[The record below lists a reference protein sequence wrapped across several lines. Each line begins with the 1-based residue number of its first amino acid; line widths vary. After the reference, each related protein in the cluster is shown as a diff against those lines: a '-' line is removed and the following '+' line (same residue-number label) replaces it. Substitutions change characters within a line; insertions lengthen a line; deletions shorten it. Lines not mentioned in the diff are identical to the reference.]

1 MRAAALV
8 LLAAALSACARPFPP
23 PGGEPDVT
31 APGLVTTVPEPLAV
45 IAAGNTPAVFR
56 FDERISE
63 RGFSE
68 ALVIVSPLDSAL
80 RVERSGAEVRVRIDG
95 GWRPGRVYRV
105 VLLPGIR
112 DLFGNERREPVELVF
127 STGAPVGNTALAGIV
142 TDRLTGRPA
151 VNGVVDAIH
160 ATQGARYTAVA
171 DSSGF
176 YSLRYLPV
184 GEYDVS
190 AYDDQNRN
198 RRRDTLEP
206 VDSGFTAVFAQPT
219 DTVALVFDVLTPDTS
234 APQVATARAVDS
246 LHVHVE
252 MDDHFDP
259 QVGLA
264 TVGVQVIAL
273 PDSTSYASAAAIIP
287 EPVFRA
293 EQQEAQLRAAEAA
306 RLAADSARA
315 AGDTTAVADTAAARS
330 RPVPPRNPARAAAD
344 PAGIPAT
351 DATLPIRGFVIRLD
365 RPLASGSYLVNIGGV
380 VNLHGLTGGGLAP
393 FEWSATPPGPEPPPP
408 DTTASSSIR

>member
-1 MRAAALV
+1 MRAAALLCV
-8 LLAAALSACARPFPP
+8 IAAGLPACARPFPP

-31 APGLVTTVPEPLAV
+31 PPGLVGTVPDPLAV
-45 IAAGNTPAVFR
+45 ISAGTTPAVFR

-68 ALVIVSPLDSAL
+68 ALVVVSPLDSAL
-80 RVERSGAEVRVRIDG
+80 RIERSGAEVRVRIDG

-142 TDRLTGRPA
+142 MDRLTAAPVA
-151 VNGVVDAIH
+151 NGVVDAVH

-176 YSLRYLPV
+176 YSLRYLPL
-184 GEYDVS
+184 GEYDVR

-198 RRRDTLEP
+198 RRRDSAEP
-206 VDSGFTAVFAQPT
+206 VDSGYTAVFAQPT
-219 DTVALVFDVLTPDTS
+219 DTVALVFDVLLPDTS
-234 APQVATARAVDS
+234 APGIVAVSAIDS
-246 LHVHVE
+246 LHVQVE

-259 QVGLA
+259 VEGLA
-264 TVGVQVIAL
+264 AAGAQVMAL
-273 PDSTSYASAAAIIP
+273 PDSTAYASAAALIP

-293 EQQEAQLRAAEAA
+293 ERQAEQERAAEAA

-315 AGDTTAVADTAAARS
+315 AGDTTAVVDTAAAR
-330 RPVPPRNPARAAAD
+330 RRADLPRNPAR
-344 PAGIPAT
+344 PAPART
-351 DATLPIRGFVIRLD
+351 GTAVQDTTLPTREFVVRLD
-365 RPLASGSYLVNIGGV
+365 RPLTPGRYLINVGGV
-380 VNLHGLTGGGLAP
+380 VNLHGLRGGGLAP
-393 FEWSATPPGPEPPPP
+393 LDRSAPAPPPP
-408 DTTASSSIR
+408 DTTATALR

>member
-1 MRAAALV
+1 MRAAAL
-8 LLAAALSACARPFPP
+8 LMLAAGLSACARPFPP

-31 APGLVTTVPEPLAV
+31 PPGLVTTVPEPLAV
-45 IAAGNTPAVFR
+45 IGAGNTPAVFR

-68 ALVIVSPLDSAL
+68 ALVLVSPLDSAL

-95 GWRPGRVYRV
+95 GWRPDRVYRV

-127 STGAPVGNTALAGIV
+127 STGTAVGNTALAGIV
-142 TDRLTGRPA
+142 IDRLTGRPE
-151 VNGVVDAIH
+151 VNGVVDAVH
-160 ATQGARYTAVA
+160 ATHGARYTAVA

-184 GEYDVS
+184 GEYDVR

-219 DTVALVFDVLTPDTS
+219 DTVALVFDVLPPDTS
-234 APQVATARAVDS
+234 APRVVAARSVDS
-246 LHVHVE
+246 LHVLVE

-259 QVGLA
+259 EDGLA
-264 TVGVQVIAL
+264 AVGVQVLVL
-273 PDSTSYASAAAIIP
+273 PDSTAYASAAAVIP

-293 EQQEAQLRAAEAA
+293 EQQAAQRRAAEAA
-306 RLAADSARA
+306 RQAADSARA
-315 AGDTTAVADTAAARS
+315 AGDTIVAADTAAVRAG
-330 RPVPPRNPARAAAD
+330 PPLPRGRTGAAAE
-344 PAGIPAT
+344 PADAAT
-351 DATLPIRGFVIRLD
+351 DPTLPIRGFVLRLD
-365 RPLASGSYLVNIGGV
+365 RPLTPGSYLVNIGGV
-380 VNLHGLTGGGLAP
+380 VNLHGLTGGGVES
-393 FEWSATPPGPEPPPP
+393 FEWSAEPPPPPSVPP
-408 DTTASSSIR
+408 DTTASRSIR